1 MQGLYDIIMAIVSNI
16 PWITFAFIVHDI
28 CKYKPRDLEITYG
41 EWLQVYILCYGLIS
55 SKNFAILY
63 L

>member
-16 PWITFAFIVHDI
+16 PWISFTFIVHDI

-41 EWLQVYILCYGLIS
+41 DKFHIRTR
-55 SKNFAILY
+55 K
-63 L
+63 

>member
-28 CKYKPRDLEITYG
+28 CKHKPRDLEITYG
-41 EWLQVYILCYGLIS
+41 DKFHIRTR
-55 SKNFAILY
+55 K
-63 L
+63 